1 MERDHDLAS
10 DAPSTGI
17 MDPTLWKVGIDT
29 DMTTVEIRGA
39 DLPRD
44 LETVGGLWREYLVWG
59 NDELESRYGF
69 RFPVEETVLADL
81 AAIDKYRPPDGRLL
95 LAFDGEVA
103 IGIVCLRRI
112 APGIAEI
119 KRMYVRPSH
128 RGGGIGRALLERA
141 IDEAGAAGY
150 ERIRLDTPEFTTA
163 AHHLYRANGFVEIAP
178 YPESEIPDE
187 RKVHWRF
194 LERTLS

>member
-1 MERDHDLAS
+1 MTVATIRD
-10 DAPSTGI
+10 
-17 MDPTLWKVGIDT
+17 
-29 DMTTVEIRGA
+29 A

-44 LETVGGLWREYLVWG
+44 LETVGGLWREYLAWG
-59 NDELESRYGF
+59 NDELEVRYGF
-69 RFPVEETVLADL
+69 RFPVEETVRADL
-81 AAIDKYRPPDGRLL
+81 AAIDKYLPPDGRLL

-103 IGIVCLRRI
+103 VGIVCLHRI
-112 APGIAEI
+112 ALGIAEI

-141 IDEAGAAGY
+141 IEEARAAGY

-163 AHHLYRANGFVEIAP
+163 AQRLYRANAFVEIAP
-178 YPESEIPDE
+178 YGESEIPDE

-194 LERTLS
+194 LERSLS